1 VNPQLSSYQGEGMT
15 HGTLKMGISKTI
27 IVTGVGSFWVLNLRL
42 LNEQWEVHNKHR
54 ETCDKCWVKMF
65 QDKTALST
73 SR

>member
-1 VNPQLSSYQGEGMT
+1 
-15 HGTLKMGISKTI
+15 MGISKTI
-27 IVTGVGSFWVLNLRL
+27 FVTGVGSFWVLNLRL
-42 LNEQWEVHNKHR
+42 LNEQWEVHNKIR